1 LIEQAA
7 VRLLAGRE
15 HSRAELWRKL
25 RARSYDSE
33 AVDKVLDDLIQQR
46 LLSDERFTEQYLASR
61 QRRGFGPVRIKGEL
75 RERGVNDE
83 LIRSHLNEY
92 DEDWMETLRQ
102 THDKKFGAEL
112 PDSMKEK
119 ARRVRF
125 LEYRGFTGEQIRCFF
140 QNI

>member
-1 LIEQAA
+1 VA

-25 RARSYDSE
+25 CARSYDSE
-33 AVDKVLDDLIQQR
+33 VVDRVLDDLIHRR
-46 LLSDERFTEQYLASR
+46 LLSDDRFTEQYLASR

-75 RERGVNDE
+75 RERGVNNE
-83 LIRSHLNEY
+83 LISAHLNEQ
-92 DEDWMETLRQ
+92 DEDWMETLHR
-102 THDKKFGAEL
+102 THDKKFGVKP
-112 PDSMKEK
+112 PDSIQEK

-125 LEYRGFTGEQIRCFF
+125 LEYRGFTGEQIKRFF